1 GVVMAKKGAKEDVA
15 GVGETRRW
23 FGESKGER
31 TSDPSFTAS
40 ARADTRGR
48 LLNLACNAAGVPAG
62 SPAMQVAVF
71 SDCVNGA
78 ELRGVDAGAVSAW
91 VARTLPT
98 MLGKGG
104 VEVADTR
111 IGGVE
116 LRMNTAGDTA
126 AVEVRAS

>member
-1 GVVMAKKGAKEDVA
+1 MAKKGVAEDVP

-31 TSDPSFTAS
+31 VSDPSFTVS
-40 ARADTRGR
+40 ARTDARGR
-48 LLNLACNAAGVPAG
+48 LLSLACNAAGVEPGA
-62 SPAMQVAVF
+62 PAMQVAVF

-91 VARTLPT
+91 VAKTLPT

-104 VEVADTR
+104 VQVADTR

-116 LRMNTAGDTA
+116 VRVNTAGDTA
-126 AVEVRAS
+126 AIEVRAG